1 MILKAKE
8 RGNAPQL
15 ARYLMQM
22 RDNDH
27 VALHEVRGFA
37 SDDLRGAFREAEA
50 IASGTRCQNHLFS
63 MSLNPPQGAD
73 VSIEAF
79 EEAIDRIEQKL
90 GLEGQPRAV
99 IFHEKDGRRHAHA
112 VWSRIDSERMR
123 AINMPHYKVKLRDLS
138 REFFREHGWQMPKG
152 LRDPQERDPL
162 SLTREQWQQAT
173 RNQLNPKELKAL
185 FKEAWAI
192 SDNRASFEN
201 ALQDRGFWLARGDRR
216 GFVAVDYRGEV
227 YNVAKWV
234 GVKTKEVE
242 ARLGDRDHLPSIDA
256 VKAEI
261 ARGMTRTLQG
271 YIREVE
277 RDAKR
282 RSASLDMRRTQMVE
296 RHRAERKQLKERHEQ
311 RWIAGTKARSERLT
325 KGLKGVWH
333 WLTGRNRDVRKQNEK
348 EAFEAYRRDRAETDG
363 LIVRQLE
370 EREGLQQEIKDHRE
384 RKQSDLLQ
392 LRADVARYQDF
403 QEREGP
409 DPKRE
414 QEHDRDEKQKQRRSR
429 RRRVRDQKDGRSGE
443 RYGLKP
449 EI

>member
-27 VALHEVRGFA
+27 VELHEVRGFA

-50 IASGTRCQNHLFS
+50 IASGTRCRNHLFS
-63 MSLNPPQGAD
+63 MSLNPPQGEK
-73 VSIEAF
+73 VSVEGF

-90 GLEGQPRAV
+90 GLKGQPRAV

-112 VWSRIDSERMR
+112 VWSRIEGDRLR

-138 REFFREHGWQMPKG
+138 REFFREHGWTMPKG
-152 LRDPQERDPL
+152 LRDPRERDPL

-173 RNQLNPKELKAL
+173 RNQLNPKDLKGL
-185 FKEAWAI
+185 FKEAWET
-192 SDNRASFEN
+192 SDNRTAFEN
-201 ALQDRGFWLARGDRR
+201 ALRDRGFWLARGDRR
-216 GFVAVDYRGEV
+216 GFVAVDYRGGA

-234 GVKTKEVE
+234 GVRTKELE
-242 ARLGDRDHLPSIDA
+242 ARLGDREHLPSIDA

-296 RHRAERKQLKERHEQ
+296 RHRAERKQLKESQEQ
-311 RWIAGTKARSERLT
+311 RWIAETKARSERLT

-348 EAFEAYRRDRAETDG
+348 EALEAYRRDHTETDG

-370 EREGLQQEIKDHRE
+370 EREEPE
-384 RKQSDLLQ
+384 
-392 LRADVARYQDF
+392 
-403 QEREGP
+403 QERE
-409 DPKRE
+409 
-414 QEHDRDEKQKQRRSR
+414 HDRQEKQQERRRGR
-429 RRRVRDQKDGRSGE
+429 RRRHDRGGSDGGGQAPS
-443 RYGLKP
+443 L
-449 EI
+449 

>member
-27 VALHEVRGFA
+27 VELHEVRGFA
-37 SDDLRGAFREAEA
+37 SSDLPGAFREAEA
-50 IASGTRCQNHLFS
+50 IAAGTRCQNHLFS
-63 MSLNPPQGAD
+63 MSLNPPQGGE
-73 VSIEAF
+73 VSVAAF

-123 AINMPHYKVKLRDLS
+123 AINLPHYKVKLRDLS
-138 REFFREHGWQMPKG
+138 REFFREHGWQMPRG

-162 SLTREQWQQAT
+162 LLTREQWQQAT
-173 RNQLNPKELKAL
+173 RNQLNPKQLKGL
-185 FKEAWAI
+185 FKEAWEI
-192 SDNRASFEN
+192 SDNRDSFEN
-201 ALQDRGFWLARGDRR
+201 ALRDRGLWLARGDRR
-216 GFVAVDYRGEV
+216 GFVAIDYRAEV

-242 ARLGDRDHLPSIDA
+242 ARLGDRDHLPSIDS

-261 ARGMTRTLQG
+261 ARGMTQTLQR
-271 YIREVE
+271 YIREIE

-296 RHRAERKQLKERHEQ
+296 RHRAERKALKERQEQ
-311 RWIAGTKARSERLT
+311 RWIAETKARAERLT

-333 WLTGRNRDVRKQNEK
+333 WLTGRNRDVRKLNEK
-348 EAFEAYRRDRAETDG
+348 EAFDAYRRDRAETDG

-370 EREGLQQEIKDHRE
+370 EREGLQREIREHRE
-384 RKQSDLLQ
+384 QKQTNLLQ

-403 QEREGP
+403 REDNAPDNERKQSQHE
-409 DPKRE
+409 E
-414 QEHDRDEKQKQRRSR
+414 RDERQRNRHR
-429 RRRVRDQKDGRSGE
+429 RRRERMQDTSRDGGPS
-443 RYGLKP
+443 P
-449 EI
+449 C